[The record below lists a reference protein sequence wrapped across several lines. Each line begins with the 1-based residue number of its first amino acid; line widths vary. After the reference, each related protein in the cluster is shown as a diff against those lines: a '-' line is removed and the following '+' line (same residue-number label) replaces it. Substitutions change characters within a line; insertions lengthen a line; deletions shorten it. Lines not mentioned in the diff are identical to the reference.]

1 MFSRADEN
9 ANTITLPYYHPR
21 ENRIRDFHP
30 HFIFWLKK
38 GNSYW
43 ILFVDPKGMSYT
55 DPEYKMDRYKVLFLD
70 HNTGQPREL
79 KYDGLTVRVVLAMY
93 NKGASEASGGYGEFW
108 YDHPRQILQ
117 RLNVKSH

>member
-9 ANTITLPYYHPR
+9 ADTITLPYYHPR

-30 HFIFWLKK
+30 DFIFWLKK

-55 DPEYKMDRYKVLFLD
+55 DPEYKMDSYKELFLD
-70 HNTGQPREL
+70 HTTGQPREF
-79 KYDGLTVRVVLAMY
+79 KYNGLTVRVVLAMY

>member
-1 MFSRADEN
+1 
-9 ANTITLPYYHPR
+9 
-21 ENRIRDFHP
+21 
-30 HFIFWLKK
+30 
-38 GNSYW
+38 
-43 ILFVDPKGMSYT
+43 
-55 DPEYKMDRYKVLFLD
+55 MDRYKVLFLD
-70 HNTGQPREL
+70 HNTGQLREL